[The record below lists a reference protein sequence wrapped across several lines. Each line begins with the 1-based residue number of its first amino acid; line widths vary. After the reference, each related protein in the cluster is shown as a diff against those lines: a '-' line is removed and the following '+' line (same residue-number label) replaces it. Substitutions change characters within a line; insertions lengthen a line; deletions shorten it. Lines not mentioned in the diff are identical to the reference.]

1 MPSSDERASDEYAIE
16 INGLTYAYPTSKEPV
31 LKGINLRVHK
41 GEFLSIM
48 GPTGAGKSTLCL
60 TLNGIIPQSLSGK
73 MDGTVTVSGM
83 NTLQHGV
90 HILTGKVGIIF
101 QEPESQ
107 LFSMNVEEEVSF
119 GPENLGVPPDEIRKR
134 IEWALGVVRM
144 EEFRQ
149 RSPFRLSGGQKQR
162 VAIAAALSM
171 MPQIL
176 VLDEPTSGLDPI
188 GKMEVFSVV
197 HDLKKMRNM
206 TVVMVEHESEEIAR
220 FSDRVAVMNDGR
232 IILEGTPRDVFSK
245 TRTLTDIGL
254 NIPQVC
260 ELSERLNLKFQPRNP
275 YSFLTLQEAEDGI
288 RGHLAGSKARGQ
300 ASGGS
305 GLARTEPK
313 ATSDSEPAS
322 VQVENLHFGYEKGTE
337 VLRGIDLRIR
347 KGECVAIVG
356 QNGSGKTTLVKHFN
370 GLLRPTSGKVV
381 VDGADTADKTVAQ
394 LSKTV
399 GYLFQNPDHQI
410 FSTSVEEEI
419 AFGPRNLGVSPEET
433 ERRVAEALKLVGLEE
448 HRHVPPS
455 TLGLGQR
462 RKVTLASI
470 VAMKPDVMVLDEP
483 TTGIDWNGSIQLM
496 NSVRELNKQGHTI
509 ITITHNMRVVAQYA
523 ERTIVL
529 ANGEVILDGPT
540 REVFSKPDILKT
552 TFLAP
557 PQITCLAQDLQ
568 SLGFSR
574 DILSIEEFCSN
585 LEAL

>member
-1 MPSSDERASDEYAIE
+1 MPSSDERASGQEYAIE
-16 INGLTYAYPTSKEPV
+16 INGLTYAYPTSREPV
-31 LKGINLRVHK
+31 LNGINLRVRK
-41 GEFLSIM
+41 GEFFSIM

-134 IEWALGVVRM
+134 IDWALGVVRM

-220 FSDRVAVMNDGR
+220 FSDRVAVMNDGK
-232 IILEGTPRDVFSK
+232 IILEGTPRDVFSR

-275 YSFLTLQEAEDGI
+275 YSFLTIQEAEDGI
-288 RGHLAGSKARGQ
+288 RGHFSKSKTHGRAV
-300 ASGGS
+300 ADSGRS
-305 GLARTEPK
+305 KTEPN
-313 ATSDSEPAS
+313 ATSDNEPAS
-322 VQVENLHFGYEKGTE
+322 VRVENLHFGYEKGIE
-337 VLRGIDLRIR
+337 VLRGIDLTIR

-370 GLLRPTSGKVV
+370 GLLRPTSGEVT
-381 VDGADTADKTVAQ
+381 VDGVDTSGKTVAQ

-419 AFGPRNLGVSPEET
+419 AFGPKNLGVVP
-433 ERRVAEALKLVGLEE
+433 RRRRGELLKL
-448 HRHVPPS
+448 
-455 TLGLGQR
+455 
-462 RKVTLASI
+462 
-470 VAMKPDVMVLDEP
+470 
-483 TTGIDWNGSIQLM
+483 
-496 NSVRELNKQGHTI
+496 
-509 ITITHNMRVVAQYA
+509 
-523 ERTIVL
+523 
-529 ANGEVILDGPT
+529 
-540 REVFSKPDILKT
+540 
-552 TFLAP
+552 
-557 PQITCLAQDLQ
+557 
-568 SLGFSR
+568 
-574 DILSIEEFCSN
+574 
-585 LEAL
+585 